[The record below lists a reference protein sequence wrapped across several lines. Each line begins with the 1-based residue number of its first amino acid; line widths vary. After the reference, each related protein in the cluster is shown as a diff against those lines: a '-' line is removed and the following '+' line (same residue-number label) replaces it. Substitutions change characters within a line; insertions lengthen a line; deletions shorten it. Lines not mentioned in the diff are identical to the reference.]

1 MKKPYLG
8 VRGLVNL
15 LLCDVL
21 YPVSSSADAL
31 PSVYHMVST
40 VNVAVW
46 D

>member
-1 MKKPYLG
+1 MKKPYWG
-8 VRGLVNL
+8 ARGLLNV
-15 LLCDVL
+15 LLCDAL

-31 PSVYHMVST
+31 ASVYHMVST